1 MLKQWKKMM
10 LTITFVFSLGVIA
23 ACSEDSASSNDSEE
37 GDSSSEE
44 TASGAAME
52 DYSVGDTFKATEP
65 ITLTTLFSDHPNYPL
80 KEDWMFFE
88 KLEEKTNVT
97 LDVTSVPMSDYGE
110 KRSLLI
116 NSGDMPYIIPKTYP
130 GEETQF
136 VSSSAILPISEYV
149 DMMPHYQQKVE
160 EWEIEP
166 FLEDLRQ
173 QDGKYYVLPGIHEKV
188 WPDYSLAVR
197 TDILDELGV
206 EEPTTWS
213 EVEDMLKT
221 MKEAY
226 PDKYPFSDRFQLN
239 STLSVAAVG
248 FDTMAGWGLGNMLDY
263 DEDADEFIFAPA
275 TEEYRSMVEYF
286 NGLIEQ
292 GLLDP
297 ESVTQEDD
305 PAIQKFTSGESFVI
319 NTNGQTL
326 EQYRTTMNETMGEDN
341 YSIKKII
348 VPGGPAGQLMAG
360 SKLENGIMFSADA
373 AEDPNFEAM
382 LQFIDWLLY
391 SDEGLEFAKWGVEG
405 ETYTSEGGERQL
417 AEDVT
422 FRGMN
427 EGAEYHLQIDYGFS
441 QGNWSYGGPTELL
454 HSMFS
459 EEEIQFQNGMHETK
473 EVVLPDPP
481 IRYDA
486 TQLEQASLME
496 TPLKDTV
503 EQNTLKFIVGD
514 RDMSEW
520 DAYLQELEAQNMQ
533 GYVDLANEV
542 YQENK

>member
-1 MLKQWKKMM
+1 MTEQWKKVM
-10 LTITFVFSLGVIA
+10 LAIMLVFVVGVLA
-23 ACSEDSASSNDSEE
+23 ACNDSSSSDDVEE
-37 GDSSSEE
+37 GDDSSSEG
-44 TASGAAME
+44 ASGVAME
-52 DYSVGDTFKATEP
+52 DYSVGDTFKAKEP
-65 ITLTTLFSDHPNYPL
+65 VTFSTLFSDHPNYPL

-88 KLEEKTNVT
+88 KLKEKTNVT
-97 LDVTSVPMSDYGE
+97 LDITSVPMSDYTD

-116 NSGDMPYIIPKTYP
+116 SSGDAPYIIPKTYP

-136 VSSSAILPISEYV
+136 VSSGAILPISEYV
-149 DMMPHYQQKVE
+149 DMMPHYQQKVK
-160 EWEIEP
+160 EWGIEP
-166 FLEDLRQ
+166 FLEGLRQ
-173 QDGKYYVLPGIHEKV
+173 RDGKYYVLPGIHEKV

-197 TDILDELGV
+197 TDILEELGL
-206 EEPTTWS
+206 EEPTTWK
-213 EVEDMLKT
+213 EVEEMLVA

-226 PDKYPFSDRFQLN
+226 PDKYPFSDRFKFK
-239 STLSVAAVG
+239 STLNIAATG
-248 FDTMAGWGLGNMLDY
+248 FGTRAGWGLGNMLEYQKDS
-263 DEDADEFIFAPA
+263 DEFIFAPA
-275 TEEYRSMVEYF
+275 TDEYRSMVEYF

-292 GLLDP
+292 ELLDP

-305 PAIQKFTSGESFVI
+305 PAIEKFTSGESFVI

-326 EQYRTTMNETMGEDN
+326 TQYRKTMDETLGKDN
-341 YSIKKII
+341 YSIKKIV
-348 VPGGPAGQLMAG
+348 VPGGPAGQLMNG
-360 SKLENGIMFSADA
+360 SKLENGIMFSAKA

-391 SDEGLEFAKWGVEG
+391 SDEGLEYAKWGVEG
-405 ETYTSEGGERQL
+405 ETYTKEDGERKL
-417 AEDVT
+417 AEDIT

-427 EGAEYHLQIDYGFS
+427 TGADNHLQIDYGFS
-441 QGNWSYGGPTELL
+441 QGNWSYGGSTELL

-459 EEEIQFQNGMHETK
+459 EEEIQFQNKMHETK
-473 EVVLPDPP
+473 ELVLPDPP

-486 TQLEQASLME
+486 TQLERASLIS

-520 DAYLQELEAQNMQ
+520 DAYIKELEAKNMQ

-542 YQENK
+542 YQNNK